1 MIYKSYGTTGKQCS
15 VLGFGG
21 MRFKSIDDQDACVEM
36 MIEAAKGGV
45 NYFDTAPGYFG
56 VKSETVFGAGFKEL
70 RKQNLPFY
78 CATKTFASTEKAI
91 RKEIEAQLRPPER
104 RMAPYPAKVITLAIG
119 KQMVVREVER
129 KDVPTLLNAVRP
141 TLGIP
146 RDYYDIVGARVY
158 AELLGWYRYRVR
170 DHYCIIGQVDGFL
183 VGIVNGRMYTKEIG
197 MSYHT
202 LAVERG
208 LRIGAHLF
216 AAKMEHH
223 LEYLGQSEVS
233 ITAESPIGFRR
244 WMIEYGLDP

>member
-1 MIYKSYGTTGKQCS
+1 MD
-15 VLGFGG
+15 
-21 MRFKSIDDQDACVEM
+21 M
-36 MIEAAKGGV
+36 
-45 NYFDTAPGYFG
+45 
-56 VKSETVFGAGFKEL
+56 
-70 RKQNLPFY
+70 
-78 CATKTFASTEKAI
+78 
-91 RKEIEAQLRPPER
+91 EIEAQLRPPER

-223 LEYLGQSEVS
+223 LEYLGQTEVW

-244 WMIEYGLDP
+244 WMIEYNLEPKEGVQHELGGASFYALTREIWDKAKPRLCVGDRPVPDELLAAAREEIKIADEDAIVEQILGAKRRQIK